1 MTMEPYVGHPH
12 EVLGRIRLDEAL
24 AAAELARLVREQP
37 DRVVR
42 RPLPGAALLG
52 RLRARVSAGRVA
64 TARTRAATASA
75 RASAGQASLG
85 VVDC

>member
-1 MTMEPYVGHPH
+1 MEAYLGHPH

-42 RPLPGAALLG
+42 RPLPGAALLA
-52 RLRARVSAGRVA
+52 RLRARADDRRVA
-64 TARTRAATASA
+64 RARSRAAVASV
-75 RASAGQASLG
+75 RTSAGQASLG
-85 VVDC
+85 VLDR

>member
-1 MTMEPYVGHPH
+1 MEPYVGHPH

-37 DRVVR
+37 DRMVR
-42 RPLPGAALLG
+42 RALPGAVLLA
-52 RLRARVSAGRVA
+52 RLRARVGADRVA
-64 TARTRAATASA
+64 AARRRTVTASA
-75 RASAGQASLG
+75 RTSAGQASLG